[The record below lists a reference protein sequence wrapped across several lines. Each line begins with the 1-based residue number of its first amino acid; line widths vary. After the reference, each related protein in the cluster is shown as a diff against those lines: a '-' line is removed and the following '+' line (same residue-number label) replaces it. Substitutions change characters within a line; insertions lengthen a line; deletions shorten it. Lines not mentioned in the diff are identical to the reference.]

1 MLLSVGLVERDR
13 KLEIPLVENAF
24 VLWQT
29 LSITA
34 YTCSPF
40 DFKTDRA
47 VAHCST
53 QHPSVPRQRGAH
65 LRSDFYRM

>member
-1 MLLSVGLVERDR
+1 MLLSVGLVERDH

-34 YTCSPF
+34 
-40 DFKTDRA
+40 
-47 VAHCST
+47 
-53 QHPSVPRQRGAH
+53 
-65 LRSDFYRM
+65 